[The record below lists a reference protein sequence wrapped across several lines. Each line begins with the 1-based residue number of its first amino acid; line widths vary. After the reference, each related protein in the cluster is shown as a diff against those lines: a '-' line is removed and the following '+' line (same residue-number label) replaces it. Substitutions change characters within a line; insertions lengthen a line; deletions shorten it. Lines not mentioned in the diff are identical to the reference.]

1 MAWEKR
7 VIQKLSNLF
16 GPTFVLNLQ
25 ANPENEVS
33 KACFKMM
40 SDNSDLVKNP
50 WAMLAMIFPGLRR
63 LLTFIKP
70 TLGLNVDGATVALKQ
85 FQAVQ
90 QVRFF
95 SVLFRISC

>member
-1 MAWEKR
+1 
-7 VIQKLSNLF
+7 
-16 GPTFVLNLQ
+16 
-25 ANPENEVS
+25 
-33 KACFKMM
+33 MM

-50 WAMLAMIFPGLRR
+50 WAMLAMTFPGLRR

-95 SVLFRISC
+95 RFFFGSLVDVSKLSFDLFSIH